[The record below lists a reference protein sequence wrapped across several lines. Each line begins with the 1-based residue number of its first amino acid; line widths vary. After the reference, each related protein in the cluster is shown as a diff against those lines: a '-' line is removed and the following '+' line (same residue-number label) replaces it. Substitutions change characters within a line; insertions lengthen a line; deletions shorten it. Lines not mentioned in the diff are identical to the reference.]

1 MGSLC
6 ICGTATLQQAAGR
19 RDYHG
24 IKQLAPD
31 EAASDCELL
40 LVTGLLP
47 VPGKPV
53 VPAVP
58 TAVGSR
64 A

>member
-19 RDYHG
+19 WNFYDM
-24 IKQLAPD
+24 KQLAPD

-40 LVTGLLP
+40 PVTGLLP